1 MAGKFM
7 KIKKIILPVM
17 AAVILTSQ
25 LAGCATMT
33 STEMMDMLN
42 QGQDIEISIA
52 MPDYEISSIGDI
64 QEYKDIQ
71 LDQLQTYTVGGFRQD
86 FDKLFGIEPVEF
98 TNFSSK
104 LGCIY
109 VNKLGQQDGNT
120 SFKDSLRNK
129 VFMEKYFNTDGVQT
143 ELSKLAELAYTDV
156 DTESSNAILASLNAY
171 YNLFSDSLY
180 QDDTYFNAS
189 QSITRGDFY
198 SFVYRAGNG
207 VNDLLKTEGDF
218 KNKVG
223 IQDRSALYASQIDE
237 CAWLN
242 ADNEGLRA
250 ENYKGS
256 ITRAEA
262 VYMLMNLYFGDELK
276 GVDVSA
282 IKLDDAKDGGDFLED
297 TDPDK
302 KESNILYSVDKK
314 TKEQTLAKGWQLGV
328 LSKMLKDSEGNVHTD
343 IFKALGLAN
352 EMGIIDTETRYNE
365 PISKAEA
372 IDLFIKTMEALN
384 NRDGYLTEV
393 ANGDTSMYIFTPD
406 EQVPVEDEPVLDW
419 EEPPVTTTY
428 NAAADLNNDGH
439 VDKSEWEEWIKNNPA
454 DINQDLHV
462 TDEERAEYNKP
473 AETSKPS
480 QPSKPA
486 QPSGSQQPTKPVE
499 TPPPAPETP
508 SDTSGD
514 SENSDFGGSLD
525 DMLNWGSD
533 DPGPEGSNENFQQ
546 DFDPV
551 Q

>member
-1 MAGKFM
+1 M

-52 MPDYEISSIGDI
+52 VPNYEISSIGDI
-64 QEYKDIQ
+64 QEYTDIQ
-71 LDQLQTYTVGGFRQD
+71 LDRLQTYTAGGFRQA

-120 SFKDSLRNK
+120 SFTDSLRNK
-129 VFMEKYFNTDGVQT
+129 VFMEKYFHTEGVQT
-143 ELSKLAELAYTDV
+143 ELSKLAEQAYTDV
-156 DTESSNAILASLNAY
+156 DPDNADAYLASLNAY

-180 QDDTYFNAS
+180 EDDTYFNAS
-189 QSITRGDFY
+189 QSVTRGDFY

-223 IQDRSALYASQIDE
+223 TQDRNALYASQVDE
-237 CAWLN
+237 YAWLN

-276 GVDVSA
+276 GVDVSS
-282 IKLDDAKDGGDFLED
+282 ISLEDAKDGGDFLED

-302 KESNILYSVDKK
+302 KESNILYSVDRK

-343 IFKALGLAN
+343 IYKALGLAN
-352 EMGIIDTETRYNE
+352 EMGIIGTETRYNE
-365 PISKAEA
+365 PLCKAEA
-372 IDLFIKTMEALN
+372 IDLFIKTIEALN
-384 NRDGYLTEV
+384 ERGGYLTDVED
-393 ANGDTSMYIFTPD
+393 GETSMYIFESD
-406 EQVPVEDEPVLDW
+406 EEIEGIEGESNLDENGEVVTPVEG
-419 EEPPVTTTY
+419 VTHDSEG
-428 NAAADLNNDGH
+428 NPLISEAKPIKPENNSGGSQQSNQAD
-439 VDKSEWEEWIKNNPA
+439 S
-454 DINQDLHV
+454 
-462 TDEERAEYNKP
+462 KP
-473 AETSKPS
+473 ATPPAQNNESS
-480 QPSKPA
+480 QPSKP
-486 QPSGSQQPTKPVE
+486 
-499 TPPPAPETP
+499 TPPPAPSAGNSSYGEL
-508 SDTSGD
+508 GD
-514 SENSDFGGSLD
+514 SDITGDLD
-525 DMLNWGSD
+525 SWGSD
-533 DPGPEGSNENFQQ
+533 QEGIEEGAWDNG
-546 DFDPV
+546 FDPI